1 MRALSPMCEL
11 GVSVIVSGS
20 GVGESGSNM
29 RHLTSKDLVN
39 HRCTGPC
46 SYGHRSRS
54 ALSDGTI
61 VFLLGG
67 SAPANVSVQFAEV
80 QT

>member
-54 ALSDGTI
+54 ALSDE
-61 VFLLGG
+61 FLLGG
-67 SAPANVSVQFAEV
+67 RPQCASTSRKYKRER
-80 QT
+80 